1 MNRDLELPGNLNRIP
16 MELLHSVGYDLV
28 YKVLVLLRQLG
39 HHAQG
44 EGVVLVVQV
53 WVLDFIV
60 EEAVCSPAV
69 LRETVIFV

>member
-1 MNRDLELPGNLNRIP
+1 MD
-16 MELLHSVGYDLV
+16 
-28 YKVLVLLRQLG
+28 KVLVLLRQLG

-60 EEAVCSPAV
+60 EEAVSSPAV
-69 LRETVIFV
+69 LRETFIFVRDYVSHKIEVGEGQHSVVSCYNK